1 MKLHTLL
8 AADRIQPAL
17 ASRTRDD
24 ALREMAEHTAARAE
38 VGPAGDL
45 LGKLLEREKLGTT
58 AIGAG
63 VAIPHCKVDGLRKP
77 VLSLGLSQNGIPF
90 ASVDGEPAHAIFL
103 VVSPQERP
111 DVNLRVLAL
120 IAKLVRR
127 SNDLAQKLLSAGLPD
142 AVLGALQAEEDRHH
156 G

>member
-1 MKLHTLL
+1 MKLHSLL
-8 AADRIQPAL
+8 DTDRILPAL

-24 ALREMAEHTAARAE
+24 ALREMAEHVAAKSE

-77 VLSLGLSQNGIPF
+77 VLSLGLSQEGIPF

-111 DVNLRVLAL
+111 DVSLRVLAL
-120 IAKLVRR
+120 IAKLVRKC
-127 SNDLAQKLLSAGLPD
+127 N
-142 AVLGALQAEEDRHH
+142 
-156 G
+156 

>member
-1 MKLHTLL
+1 MKLHALL
-8 AADRIQPAL
+8 APDRILPAL
-17 ASRTRDD
+17 VSSTRDD
-24 ALREMAEHTAARAE
+24 ARREMAEHVAARAE
-38 VGPAGDL
+38 VGPCEDL

-77 VLSLGLSQNGIPF
+77 VLSLGLSQDGVPF

-111 DVNLRVLAL
+111 EVNLRVLAL
-120 IAKLVRR
+120 IAKLVRKC
-127 SNDLAQKLLSAGLPD
+127 NGLAERLLSAGPPD
-142 AVLGALQAEEDRHH
+142 AVLETLQDEEERHH
-156 G
+156 A

>member
-8 AADRIQPAL
+8 VTDRILPAL

-24 ALREMAEHTAARAE
+24 ALREMAENVAARAE

-45 LGKLLEREKLGTT
+45 LGKLLDREKLGTT

-77 VLSLGLSQNGIPF
+77 VLSLGLSQEGIPF

-111 DVNLRVLAL
+111 DVSLRVLAL

-127 SNDLAQKLLSAGLPD
+127 SNGLAEKLLSAGPPG
-142 AVLGALQAEEDRHH
+142 AVLEALQDEEDRHH